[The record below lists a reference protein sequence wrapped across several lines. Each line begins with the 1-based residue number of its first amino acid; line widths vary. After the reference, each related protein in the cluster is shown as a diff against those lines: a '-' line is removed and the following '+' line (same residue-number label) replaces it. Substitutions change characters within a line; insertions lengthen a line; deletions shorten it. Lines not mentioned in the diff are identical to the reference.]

1 MDVTGMN
8 ELSQGNTMLH
18 QMREYNAGTNQHNL
32 GVESEFN
39 QKITDAQTGLRNMAG
54 DDYAEKLTESIG
66 GGVGLQGVKAG
77 KQVYSAYKVASNET
91 GFNELGSL
99 QKAGKVAGQTFADA
113 PIGKGVKALGEGA
126 KTVGGAVTSATNP
139 FTTAKYVKTGST
151 SSFVNTNQPAEG
163 TLGPDYGGRDP
174 SAGALGGR
182 EVGVAGGPEASATST
197 SLGRVGGPG
206 TANPVELKTGGPLGD
221 PDAPTIAPKSAL
233 PSSAE
238 GVTQDAKIGGALEKA
253 GSMAE
258 GLGQM
263 AQGLGVVQ
271 GGIDAVKDISNGHVA
286 GANHEEK
293 AGNVLGMVGGAL
305 DLAGFVV
312 PGLGLLGAV
321 AGIGSAIEGEV
332 GQEKQAKTMIT
343 KTLPGEEQAQMTKAG
358 PSAGATAS
366 SSGQVSS
373 TQSSA
378 LSKIGGGSSAF

>member
-1 MDVTGMN
+1 MN

-18 QMREYNAGTNQHNL
+18 QMREYNAGVNQHNL

-39 QKITDAQTGLRNMAG
+39 QKITDAKEGLRKMG
-54 DDYAEKLTESIG
+54 GQEYAENLTEKIG

-77 KQVYSAYKVASNET
+77 RQVYSAYKVASNES
-91 GFNELGSL
+91 GFNELGTL
-99 QKAGKVAGQTFADA
+99 GKAGKVAGQTFADA
-113 PIGKGVKALGEGA
+113 PIGKGVKAIGEGA
-126 KTVGGAVTSATNP
+126 KTVGRSVTSATNP

-182 EVGVAGGPEASATST
+182 EVGVAGAPEVSGTST
-197 SLGRVGGPG
+197 SLSRVGGPG

-221 PDAPTIAPKSAL
+221 PDAPTIAPKSAIGSVADDAL
-233 PSSAE
+233 
-238 GVTQDAKIGGALEKA
+238 QDERVGGALEKA

-271 GGIDAVKDISNGHVA
+271 GGIDAVKDISSGHVA

-293 AGNVLGMVGGAL
+293 TGNVLGMVGGAL
-305 DLAGFVV
+305 DLAGFLV

-321 AGIGSAIEGEV
+321 AGVGSAIETEV
-332 GQEKQAKTMIT
+332 GQEKQAKKNIT
-343 KTLPGEEQAQMTKAG
+343 QTLPGEEKAQMTKGG
-358 PSAGATAS
+358 PSAGATAE